1 MLLFSVSLTA
11 TAMIAQNK
19 PAEAASPCANIPH
32 GDHPKHLLSNGKLDV
47 LVFLPDAK
55 NGYYRSS
62 RFDWS
67 GVVGCA
73 SVNGRQFFGEW
84 FTGYDPLK
92 NDSITGPVEEFR
104 IDGGPMVRSGPTDR
118 MSVPPGAIGYAD
130 AKPGD
135 LFLKP
140 GVGVLRKVDDKP
152 YQFGFLYPIVDTGKW
167 TTKIK
172 SHSILFRQVLRGPQ
186 GYAYIYEKELIL
198 DKNDS
203 VMTLEHRLRNTGKKT
218 IDTKV
223 YDHDFFMLDGKPVGP
238 GMAVHFN
245 FEPKP
250 IDPIGSAA
258 KIVGRDLI
266 FTDSLEPRKGVS
278 GYLTGYS
285 DKASDYDFTV
295 EDTNSKV
302 AVRQTSDSPLA
313 RLYFWS
319 TRTAICPEGY
329 IHLNIPPGETGK
341 WKIQYRFIVPTK

>member
-1 MLLFSVSLTA
+1 MRRFMLLFRVSLTA

-47 LVFLPDAK
+47 LVSSARCKEWILSVLTLRLVGSRRGAH
-55 NGYYRSS
+55 RSMDIS
-62 RFDWS
+62 
-67 GVVGCA
+67 
-73 SVNGRQFFGEW
+73 FFGEW
-84 FTGYDPLK
+84 FTDYDPLK

-104 IDGGPMVRSGPTDR
+104 IDGGPMVRSGPADR

-223 YDHDFFMLDGKPVGP
+223 YDHDFSCWMVNQSDPVWQ
-238 GMAVHFN
+238 FTSTSN
-245 FEPKP
+245 R
-250 IDPIGSAA
+250 S
-258 KIVGRDLI
+258 RLI
-266 FTDSLEPRKGVS
+266 P
-278 GYLTGYS
+278 
-285 DKASDYDFTV
+285 
-295 EDTNSKV
+295 
-302 AVRQTSDSPLA
+302 
-313 RLYFWS
+313 
-319 TRTAICPEGY
+319 
-329 IHLNIPPGETGK
+329 
-341 WKIQYRFIVPTK
+341 